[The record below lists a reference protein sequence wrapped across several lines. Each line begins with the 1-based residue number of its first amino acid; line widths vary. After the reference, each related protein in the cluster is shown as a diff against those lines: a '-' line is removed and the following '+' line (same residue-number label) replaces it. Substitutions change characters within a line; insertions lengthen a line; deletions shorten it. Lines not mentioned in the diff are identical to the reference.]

1 MTVSNAVSIVL
12 STLYTPLKDNSHIP
26 GTRSI
31 TLILRPMPGVAY
43 TTGTDLDNDHKEIHF
58 SLDYISGIKSRTPG
72 RETHEIQGVIVHEM
86 VHAWQWNA
94 RGTAPSGLIE
104 GIADFVRLQA
114 GLDPPHWKKEAGG
127 DWDAGYQHTA
137 YFLAW
142 LEEQWGRG
150 SVRRINERLRD
161 EVYGEQLWQGLF
173 GKSVGQLWKMYEAD
187 LSREHSGGMKERGLD
202 VSDMT
207 DGLLEDGSNSPSE
220 VLRTM
225 DK

>member
-1 MTVSNAVSIVL
+1 MTLSNAVSIVL
-12 STLYTPLKDNSHIP
+12 STLYTPPKDNCQIP

-31 TLILRPMPGVAY
+31 TLILRSMPGVAY
-43 TTGTDLDNDHKEIHF
+43 TTGIDLDNDHKEIHF
-58 SLDYISGIKSRTPG
+58 SLDYVSGIKSRTPG

-94 RGTAPSGLIE
+94 RGTAPGGLIE

-142 LEEQWGRG
+142 LEEQWGKG
-150 SVRRINERLRD
+150 SVRKINERLRD
-161 EVYGEQLWQGLF
+161 ELYGEQLWEGIF
-173 GKSVGQLWKMYEAD
+173 GKTVGQLWKMYEATLARNHD
-187 LSREHSGGMKERGLD
+187 GLNKERDLD
-202 VSDMT
+202 GENVAGVSE
-207 DGLLEDGSNSPSE
+207 EDGPDTQADTTRS
-220 VLRTM
+220 
-225 DK
+225 KA